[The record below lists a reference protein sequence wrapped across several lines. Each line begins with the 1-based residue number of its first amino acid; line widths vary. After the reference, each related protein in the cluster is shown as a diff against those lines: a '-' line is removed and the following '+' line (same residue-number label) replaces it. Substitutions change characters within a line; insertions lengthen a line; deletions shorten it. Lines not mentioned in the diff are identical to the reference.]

1 MPVHRSD
8 APIAGL
14 HAYQD
19 RQRTPAVLSMMA
31 VALRARVKE
40 WRAAL
45 HDMDRETRAEVRAYI
60 YEATALADDFAA
72 GRAWTKQDAR

>member
-1 MPVHRSD
+1 
-8 APIAGL
+8 
-14 HAYQD
+14 
-19 RQRTPAVLSMMA
+19 MMA